1 MGNLR
6 SRAALAA
13 AAIVLFAV
21 FAMSASIAVQTM
33 ERLAREAQAHQ
44 SLSLRAAAAIVAAE
58 TPGFEARFG
67 ADGQV
72 QSLSWEGE
80 PDLASHAV
88 IDRVAA
94 VTGETATVFALDP
107 AQGEFVRRSTN
118 IIKPDGQRAVGT
130 VLGKA
135 GPVHPVVA
143 SGRPYR
149 GEATILGKDYYT
161 VYFPIRGASGGVEGI
176 LYVGVEK
183 AGVAGAMMGQMAGVL
198 ATAALTLLAAV
209 ALAWGLAGRATRPLA
224 ELTEAVGRLEAG
236 DRATGIP
243 AQDRSDEIGLLA
255 RRVESLRSVLARA
268 EQESAQERARTEA
281 ACAAA
286 ARTLTELRD
295 GVNAV
300 VGAAVDGD
308 FSRRVDVSFEAPE
321 LRELASGVNRLG
333 ESLSGFL
340 GDLEL
345 TLTAMAKGDLSRP
358 MEGRYGGRLARLAD
372 ASRSS
377 LGELAAAIAAMR
389 DGAEGQRAELARVAD
404 AMRALSDRAES
415 QASTIEETAATM
427 TEMSETVAQ
436 SARNLT
442 EAERMTETARQR
454 ARQGAESADKATGAM
469 ERIERSSA
477 QVSDIISLID
487 SIAFQTNLLALNAA
501 VEAARAGEAGKGFA
515 VVASEVRTLA
525 QRSSEAARDI
535 SELIKGSAAEVADGV
550 SLVNATGASLA
561 QIVESI
567 DQLNTAI
574 ADAAAA
580 GREQGQGVQELNSA
594 VQHMD
599 ATVQENTRQT
609 AEAAAAAA
617 HVAEDVAAQARRLEA
632 FVTARDPRRAAPRA
646 A

>member
-13 AAIVLFAV
+13 AAIVMFAIV
-21 FAMSASIAVQTM
+21 AMSAFIALQTM
-33 ERLAREAQAHQ
+33 DRLSRQAQERQGQ
-44 SLSLRAAAAIVAAE
+44 SLRAAAAIVAAE
-58 TPGFEARFG
+58 VPGIEARFG
-67 ADGQV
+67 PDGQV

-130 VLGKA
+130 VLGA
-135 GPVHPVVA
+135 SGPVHPVVA
-143 SGRPYR
+143 SGTPYR
-149 GEATILGKDYYT
+149 GEATILGRDYYT
-161 VYFPIRGASGGVEGI
+161 VYFPIRGASGVEGI

-183 AGVAGAMMGQMAGVL
+183 AGVAGAMLGQMSGVL
-198 ATAALTLLAAV
+198 ITAAVTLGAAV
-209 ALAWGLAGRATRPLA
+209 ALAWWLAGRATAPVLSLELA
-224 ELTEAVGRLEAG
+224 VERLAAG
-236 DRATGIP
+236 ERRMEIP
-243 AQDRSDEIGLLA
+243 AQARTDEIGALA
-255 RRVESLRSVLARA
+255 RGVESLRRALAEA
-268 EQESAQERARTEA
+268 EASAAQERERTEA
-281 ACAAA
+281 ARAAS

-300 VGAAVDGD
+300 VEAAVQGD
-308 FSRRVDVSFEAPE
+308 FSRRVDASFEAPE

-333 ESLSGFL
+333 ESVSAFL
-340 GDLEL
+340 ADLDGML
-345 TLTAMAKGDLSRP
+345 GAMSKGDLSRP
-358 MEGRYGGRLARLAD
+358 LEGRYGGRLARLAEE
-372 ASRSS
+372 SRGS
-377 LGELAAAIAAMR
+377 LAELGAAISAMR
-389 DGAEGQRAELARVAD
+389 EGAKTQRSELERVAD

-442 EAERMTETARQR
+442 EAERMTESARQR

-469 ERIERSSA
+469 ERIEKSSA

-561 QIVESI
+561 EIVAAI

-580 GREQGQGVQELNSA
+580 GREQGQGVQEINAA

-609 AEAAAAAA
+609 TEAAAAAA
-617 HVAEDVAAQARRLEA
+617 HVAEDVAAQVRRLEA
-632 FVTARDPRRAAPRA
+632 FVTARDPARSPARAA
-646 A
+646 

>member
-13 AAIVLFAV
+13 AAIVLFAI
-21 FAMSASIAVQTM
+21 FAMSASIAVQTIN
-33 ERLAREAQAHQ
+33 RLADQAQERQ
-44 SLSLRAAAAIVAAE
+44 GQSLRAAAAIVDAE
-58 TPGFEARFG
+58 VPGFEARFG
-67 ADGQV
+67 PGGEV

-130 VLGKA
+130 VLGA
-135 GPVHPVVA
+135 SGPVHPVIM
-143 SGRPYR
+143 SGRTYR

-161 VYFPIRGASGGVEGI
+161 VYFPIRGASGIEGI

-183 AGVAGAMMGQMAGVL
+183 AGVAGAMMGQMASVLVTALITLGV
-198 ATAALTLLAAV
+198 AV
-209 ALAWGLAGRATRPLA
+209 ALGWWLAGRATAPVLSLELA
-224 ELTEAVGRLEAG
+224 VERLAAG
-236 DRATGIP
+236 DRKMEIP
-243 AQDRSDEIGLLA
+243 AQSRTDEIGALA
-255 RRVESLRSVLARA
+255 RGVETLRRALADA
-268 EQESAQERARTEA
+268 ETSAAQERQRTEA
-281 ACAAA
+281 AHTAAS
-286 ARTLTELRD
+286 RTLTELRD

-300 VGAAVDGD
+300 VEAAVHGD
-308 FSRRVDVSFEAPE
+308 FSRRVDANFEAPE
-321 LRELASGVNRLG
+321 LRELAAGVNRLG
-333 ESLSGFL
+333 ESISAFLS
-340 GDLEL
+340 DLEQML
-345 TLTAMAKGDLSRP
+345 GAMSRGDLSRP
-358 MEGRYGGRLARLAD
+358 LEGRYGGGLARLAE
-372 ASRSS
+372 ASRGS
-377 LGELAAAIAAMR
+377 LGELASAISAMR
-389 DGAEGQRAELARVAD
+389 DGAENQRGELDRVAD

-469 ERIERSSA
+469 GRIEKSSA

-561 QIVESI
+561 EIVESI
-567 DQLNTAI
+567 DQLNSAI

-580 GREQGQGVQELNSA
+580 GREQGQGVQEINAA

-609 AEAAAAAA
+609 TEAAAAAA
-617 HVAEDVAAQARRLEA
+617 HVAEDVAAQVRRLEA
-632 FVTARDPRRAAPRA
+632 FVTSRDPRRGASRA

>member
-13 AAIVLFAV
+13 AGIVLFAV
-21 FAMSASIAVQTM
+21 LAMSASIAVQTLD
-33 ERLAREAQAHQ
+33 RLAAQAQ
-44 SLSLRAAAAIVAAE
+44 QRQGQSLRAAAAIVDAE
-58 TPGFEARFG
+58 VPGVEARFG
-67 ADGQV
+67 PGGEV
-72 QSLSWEGE
+72 QALSWEGE

-130 VLGKA
+130 VLGA
-135 GPVHPVVA
+135 SGPVHPVVM

-149 GEATILGKDYYT
+149 GEATILGRDYYT
-161 VYFPIRGASGGVEGI
+161 VYFPIRGASGIEGI

-183 AGVAGAMMGQMAGVL
+183 AGVAGAMTKQMAGVL
-198 ATAALTLLAAV
+198 VTALLTLGV
-209 ALAWGLAGRATRPLA
+209 AIGLAWWLAGRATAPVLSL
-224 ELTEAVGRLEAG
+224 EVAVGRLAAG
-236 DRATGIP
+236 ERQMEIP
-243 AQDRSDEIGLLA
+243 AKDRGDEIGALA
-255 RRVESLRSVLARA
+255 RGVETLRRALAEA
-268 EQESAQERARTEA
+268 EAGAGQERERTEA
-281 ACAAA
+281 ARAAG

-300 VGAAVDGD
+300 VEAAVHGD
-308 FSRRVDVSFEAPE
+308 FSRRVDARFEAPE
-321 LRELASGVNRLG
+321 LRELAAGVNRLG
-333 ESLSGFL
+333 ESVSGFL
-340 GDLEL
+340 DDVDGMLS
-345 TLTAMAKGDLSRP
+345 AMSKGDLSRP
-358 MEGRYGGRLARLAD
+358 LEGRYGGRLARLTEV
-372 ASRSS
+372 SRAS
-377 LGELAAAIAAMR
+377 LGELASAISAMR
-389 DGAEGQRAELARVAD
+389 EGAETQRGELDRVAD
-404 AMRALSDRAES
+404 AMRALSDRAEG

-427 TEMSETVAQ
+427 TQMSETVAQ

-442 EAERMTETARQR
+442 EAERMTESARQR

-469 ERIERSSA
+469 QRIEKSSA

-550 SLVNATGASLA
+550 NLVNATGASLA
-561 QIVESI
+561 EIVTAI

-580 GREQGQGVQELNSA
+580 GREQGQGVQEINSA

-599 ATVQENTRQT
+599 STVQENTRQT
-609 AEAAAAAA
+609 GEAAAAAA
-617 HVAEDVAAQARRLEA
+617 HVAAAVAEQVRRLEA
-632 FVTARDPRRAAPRA
+632 FVTTRDPRRARA